1 MDNRLL
7 SLCCH
12 RLRNNMINRI
22 TIWSS
27 CFCMGALSAVFWSQ
41 LPSIPSL
48 YVLLSVEIVTGG
60 IIALNSL
67 KSLYNP
73 QIPLR
78 NVAALYSDMTINGG
92 VAVNGIVAGILWLAS
107 VGHYYYAWQLPEN
120 KIQQDVIISAQV
132 ISGGCVSAA
141 QNGLR
146 VQEQGV
152 PPIYR
157 YVVKVSHIDNVKARD
172 LVFEHPLPSIVDF
185 SSRFRV
191 QLSHMPTGYSDIKK
205 PDGLHLLS
213 STTATSMCLHN
224 GDNFQA
230 VVKMK
235 PAYGAINPT
244 GFNRQQH
251 LVSKAIHATG
261 YIKHVMVDT
270 IIHQHTPRYAFS
282 QRLLQVGLQNTH
294 WWNALLLGDRTLLTA
309 EDWALLQQTGT
320 GHLFSIS
327 GMHLSIV
334 AGITFMVLGAVIFLV
349 SALYGVCQ
357 HNCRLFTMK
366 WASSSTNRNVGSI
379 SVSGLK
385 FGSAVPIRWSIFC
398 GVLLVSALYTMLS
411 GLALPV
417 VRAFV
422 LLCIAFIFSISSSA
436 ARPIHVATFMLMVS
450 LCLFPLGILSASFYL
465 SIGAVLVIWFSFY
478 RFQLSNKSWWRT
490 ALQLQ
495 CILCVATLP
504 LTMLWFDNISIISLV
519 ANIVAVPFV
528 TLILPISLIALLILV
543 QFPPSSEMN
552 GIAQSTLEFCDAS
565 LTWLIETLNTMVLHA
580 DRFNVASFSRPVD
593 TSSLVC
599 LLLASL
605 LVFLPTWRF
614 KSTCVVLLI
623 LPILSSFIPSNDTY
637 WHIHI
642 LDAGQAS
649 AAIITKGSN
658 AIVIDSG
665 ARFNDVAR
673 TAESDISSLL
683 KKHSITSVDYVI
695 HTHGDNDHA
704 GGKAALEQFEVSQ
717 NAVFLSPVQGC
728 ERGKMLVWEGLELAF
743 FWPRAGNRED
753 SNAQSCVVKITDG
766 TTSILFSGDIEKES
780 EYALL
785 YAQQDDPFTSL
796 QSSILVAPHH
806 GSKTSSTESFIKA
819 VNPDAVIYS
828 QGFANRWSF
837 PSKSVFD
844 RYKALGINQYLTSY
858 HGYVKVAIDTSNSCN
873 ELDRMSDIENQCSNA
888 FHISTSR
895 LHHKQRW
902 YLPGYWP
909 SHL

>member
-1 MDNRLL
+1 MDNGLL

-12 RLRNNMINRI
+12 RPRNNMINRI

-27 CFCMGALSAVFWSQ
+27 CFCIGALSAVFWSQ

-48 YVLLSVEIVTGG
+48 YVLLSIEIVTGV
-60 IIALNSL
+60 IITLNSL
-67 KSLYNP
+67 KNP
-73 QIPLR
+73 QDPLR
-78 NVAALYSDMTINGG
+78 NVAVLYSNITINGS
-92 VAVNGIVAGILWLAS
+92 VVVNSIVAGILWLAS
-107 VGHYYYAWQLPEN
+107 VGHFYYAWQLPEN

-132 ISGGCVSAA
+132 LSGGCVLAA
-141 QNGLR
+141 QNGLK

-152 PPIYR
+152 PSIYR

-172 LVFEHPLPSIVDF
+172 LAFEHPLPSLINL
-185 SSRFRV
+185 SSSFTV
-191 QLSHMPTGYSDIKK
+191 QLSHMPTGYSAKRE
-205 PDGLHLLS
+205 PDGLHLIS
-213 STTATSMCLHN
+213 DTTTMLTCLHN
-224 GDNFQA
+224 GDTFQA

-235 PAYGAINPT
+235 PAYGVINPI

-261 YIKHVMVDT
+261 YIKHVMVDK
-270 IIHQHTPRYAFS
+270 IIHQHTPRYVFS
-282 QRLLQVGLQNTH
+282 QQLLQVGLQNTR
-294 WWNALLLGDRTLLTA
+294 WWNALLLGDRALLTVD
-309 EDWALLQQTGT
+309 DWALLQQTGT

-334 AGITFMVLGAVIFLV
+334 AGITFLVFGIVMFLV
-349 SALYGVCQ
+349 SALYGAFQ
-357 HNCRLFTMK
+357 HNWPRRVMLEV
-366 WASSSTNRNVGSI
+366 SSSNYKLF
-379 SVSGLK
+379 SGLRL
-385 FGSAVPIRWSIFC
+385 GSAAPIRLGIFS

-417 VRAFV
+417 VRAFI

-436 ARPIHVATFMLMVS
+436 ARPIHVAILMLMVS

-465 SIGAVLVIWFSFY
+465 SIGAVLVIWFSFK
-478 RFQLSNKSWWRT
+478 RFQLNNKSWWRT
-490 ALQLQ
+490 AFQLQ

-504 LTMLWFDNISIISLV
+504 LTMLWFENISIISLV
-519 ANIVAVPFV
+519 ANSIAVPFI
-528 TLILPISLIALLILV
+528 TLILPVSLVALLTLV
-543 QFPPSSEMN
+543 KFPSSSWMN
-552 GIAQSTLEFCDAS
+552 SIAQSTLEFCDAV
-565 LTWLIETLNTMVLHA
+565 LTWLIEILNTMVLHA
-580 DRFNVASFSRPVD
+580 DRLNVASVSRPVD
-593 TSSLVC
+593 TSSVVC
-599 LLLASL
+599 LLLAAL

-623 LPILSSFIPSNDTY
+623 LPILSSFIPSNDNY

-673 TAESDISSLL
+673 TAESDMLSLL
-683 KKHSITSVDYVI
+683 KKYNVSRVDFVI

-704 GGKAALEQFEVSQ
+704 GGRAALEQFEVSQ

-728 ERGKMLVWEGLELAF
+728 ERGKMMVWEGLKLAF
-743 FWPRAGNRED
+743 FWPRVGNRED

-785 YAQQDDPFTSL
+785 YAQQSEPFTSL
-796 QSSILVAPHH
+796 QSRILVAPHH
-806 GSKTSSTESFIKA
+806 GSKTSSTEAFIKA
-819 VNPDAVIYS
+819 VNPDSVIYS

-844 RYKALGINQYLTSY
+844 RYKALGIKQYLTSY

-895 LHHKQRW
+895 VHHKQRW

>member
-1 MDNRLL
+1 MGNGLL
-7 SLCCH
+7 PLCCC
-12 RLRNNMINRI
+12 RPRNSMVNRI
-22 TIWSS
+22 TIWST
-27 CFCMGALSAVFWSQ
+27 CFCIGALSAVFWPQ

-48 YVLLSVEIVTGG
+48 YVLLSVELVTGS
-60 IIALNSL
+60 IIALHYLNKKQGASRDVTE
-67 KSLYNP
+67 
-73 QIPLR
+73 LR
-78 NVAALYSDMTINGG
+78 VG
-92 VAVNGIVAGILWLAS
+92 VAVNGILAGILWLAS
-107 VGHYYYAWQLPEN
+107 VGHVYYAWQLPEK

-132 ISGGCVSAA
+132 LSGGCVSAA
-141 QNGLR
+141 KNGLKER
-146 VQEQGV
+146 EQNV
-152 PPIYR
+152 PYTYR
-157 YVVKVSHIDNVKARD
+157 YVVKVSHIDNVKAFD
-172 LVFEHPLPSIVDF
+172 LVVDHPLASIVDL
-185 SSRFRV
+185 SSSFTV
-191 QLSHMPTGYSDIKK
+191 QLSHMPAGYSAEKV
-205 PDGLHLLS
+205 PDEQHS
-213 STTATSMCLHN
+213 ISDNTVKSTCLHN
-224 GDNFQA
+224 GDTFQA

-235 PAYGAINPT
+235 PAYGVINPT

-270 IIHQHTPRYAFS
+270 IIHQHTPRYVFS
-282 QRLLQVGLQNTH
+282 QQLLQVGLQNTQ
-294 WWNALLLGDRTLLTA
+294 WWNALLLGDRTLLTT

-334 AGITFMVLGAVIFLV
+334 AGITFLVFGIVIFLV
-349 SALYGVCQ
+349 SALFGAFQ
-357 HNCRLFTMK
+357 HNWPHRLMLEV
-366 WASSSTNRNVGSI
+366 SSSNYKL
-379 SVSGLK
+379 VSGLR

-450 LCLFPLGILSASFYL
+450 LCLFPLGILNASFYL

-504 LTMLWFDNISIISLV
+504 LTMLWFDNISVISLV
-519 ANIVAVPFV
+519 ANLVAVPFI
-528 TLILPISLIALLILV
+528 TFILPISLIALLILV
-543 QFPPSSEMN
+543 QFPPSSWMN
-552 GIAQSTLEFCDAS
+552 NIAQSTLEFCDAS
-565 LTWLIETLNTMVLHA
+565 LTWLIEILNALALHA
-580 DRFNVASFSRPVD
+580 ARFNVASVSRPVD
-593 TSSLVC
+593 TSSVVC
-599 LLLASL
+599 LLLAIL

-614 KSTCVVLLI
+614 KSTCVVLLT

-637 WHIHI
+637 WHVHI

-673 TAESDISSLL
+673 TAESDILSLL
-683 KKHSITSVDYVI
+683 KKHNISRVDFVI

-728 ERGKMLVWEGLELAF
+728 ERSKMLVWEGLELAF
-743 FWPRAGNRED
+743 FWPLSGNRED

-766 TTSILFSGDIEKES
+766 TTSVLFSGDIEKES

-785 YAQQDDPFTSL
+785 YAQQNNSFAPLRSN
-796 QSSILVAPHH
+796 ILIAPHH
-806 GSKTSSTESFIKA
+806 GSKTSSTEAFIQA
-819 VNPDAVIYS
+819 VNPDSVVYS
-828 QGFANRWSF
+828 QGFANRWKF
-837 PSKSVFD
+837 PSKSIFD
-844 RYKALGINQYLTSY
+844 RYKALGITQYLTSY
-858 HGYVKVAIDTSNSCN
+858 HGYVKIVINASHSCEEDSQSSGN
-873 ELDRMSDIENQCSNA
+873 ESQCVKA
-888 FHISTSR
+888 YRITTLR
-895 LHHKQRW
+895 LQQQQRW
-902 YLPGYWP
+902 YLPGFWP
-909 SHL
+909 RHL